1 MKRKYTRTLWILALL
16 LFIATAL
23 AGCESAYKEG
33 SFENNG
39 KTFAYV
45 CGESTQIQGVT
56 LNTAS
61 MQELL
66 TILEECSISPNAESK
81 PVCSAEQAAYCGV
94 SVLDQ
99 SFDSWTTENRVVVL
113 FNSTANVWI
122 IHGQKPDRLSNEP
135 TGIVAINPDTGEA
148 IAMGLIA

>member
-1 MKRKYTRTLWILALL
+1 MKRKYTGTLWILALL
-16 LFIATAL
+16 LFLATAL
-23 AGCESAYKEG
+23 AGCEAAYEEG
-33 SFENNG
+33 SFVNNG
-39 KTFAYV
+39 KTFAYI
-45 CGESTQIQGVT
+45 CGGSTQIQGVM

-66 TILEECSISPNAESK
+66 TILEECNISPNEEDK

-99 SFDSWTTENRVVVL
+99 SFDSWTMENRVVVL

-122 IHGQKPDRLSNEP
+122 IHGQKTDRLSKEP
-135 TGIVAINPDTGEA
+135 TGIVAINPDTGKA